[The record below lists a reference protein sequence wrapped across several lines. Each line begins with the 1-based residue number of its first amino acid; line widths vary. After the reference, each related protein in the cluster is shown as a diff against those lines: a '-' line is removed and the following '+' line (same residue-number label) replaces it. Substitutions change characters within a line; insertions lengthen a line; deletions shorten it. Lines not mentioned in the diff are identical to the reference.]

1 MPEPTPYWR
10 ASYEGVDTTPRLLGS
25 PSPPTITG
33 LPASSG
39 RRSTSTA
46 AMNWSRS
53 TWRTQ
58 CSIGCTPARPDPD
71 DSLIVGRVRRG
82 LRLPPRRRRQRLG
95 GLDLVEPG
103 EQQQVDDD
111 RPQLRQHHL

>member
-1 MPEPTPYWR
+1 MPEPTPYSR
-10 ASYEGVDTTPRLLGS
+10 ASYDAVDTTPRLVGS

-58 CSIGCTPARPDPD
+58 RSIGCTPDGPAPAL
-71 DSLIVGRVRRG
+71 SLIADRTVGLDRPARRF
-82 LRLPPRRRRQRLG
+82 PPRRPRQRLG
-95 GLDLVEPG
+95 RLDLGHPG
-103 EQQQVDDD
+103 EEQQ
-111 RPQLRQHHL
+111 